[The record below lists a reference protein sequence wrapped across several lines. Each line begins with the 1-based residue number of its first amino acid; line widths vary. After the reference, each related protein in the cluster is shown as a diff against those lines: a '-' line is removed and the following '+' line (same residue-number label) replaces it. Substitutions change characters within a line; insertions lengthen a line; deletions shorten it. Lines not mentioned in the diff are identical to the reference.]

1 MGAGGGWR
9 RLGFWLHQP
18 GEAGGCQQP
27 QVIGQAD
34 HPSRLLGDLRAGS
47 GSEDPASLHH
57 IIVEG
62 VWGVSTTSE
71 KVAWACP
78 KVRAMDSESRQT
90 ALTYRG
96 DPGRLCFPVYHLGFG
111 MAVLNHKG
119 DLMQHN

>member
-78 KVRAMDSESRQT
+78 
-90 ALTYRG
+90 
-96 DPGRLCFPVYHLGFG
+96 
-111 MAVLNHKG
+111 
-119 DLMQHN
+119 